1 MINITNI
8 IKRFPENFEYYN
20 TLTGICTVEILEND
34 RIKIFPG
41 NIILN
46 KYGQYSSF
54 ETSECILFPKKDQ
67 RDWEAYFI
75 DSGYRINI
83 FSRLKT
89 LDISNRMFY
98 YKNVGDCKIKLNLKK
113 YNIEVYISTPPYHI
127 DTLDEFGF
135 SSRESI
141 FLTPFKY
148 SSYLDWMD
156 IPKEL
161 LINTLVVASNDKTF
175 WSIGTYE
182 GNQCVT
188 TTFPKRISTRCQY
201 IVPYNSFNL
210 VTGEF
215 PESKNYGCVKGLE

>member
-75 DSGYRINI
+75 NSGYRINI

-89 LDISNRMFY
+89 LDISNRVFY
-98 YKNVGDCKIKLNLKK
+98 YGGIGDCKIELNFEKHT
-113 YNIEVYISTPPYHI
+113 IEVYTSTSPDCVNI
-127 DTLDEFGF
+127 LNKFGF
-135 SSRESI
+135 GYT
-141 FLTPFKY
+141 FLKLSKY
-148 SSYLDWMD
+148 SSYLDWLNV
-156 IPKEL
+156 PKEL
-161 LINTLVVASNDKTF
+161 PLGTLVVASNNKTF
-175 WSIGTYE
+175 WSIGTCE

-188 TTFPKRISTRCQY
+188 TTFPKRISARYQY
-201 IVPYNSFNL
+201 IVPYNLFNL
-210 VTGEF
+210 ETKEF
-215 PESKNYGCVKGLE
+215 PESENYGCAKKD

>member
-83 FSRLKT
+83 FSRLAG
-89 LDISNRMFY
+89 LNISNRMFY
-98 YKNVGDCKIKLNLKK
+98 YKDVGDCKIKLNLEKR
-113 YNIEVYISTPPYHI
+113 NIEVYTSTPPYHI

-135 SSRESI
+135 SSRRSI
-141 FLTPFKY
+141 FLTPFKH
-148 SSYLDWMD
+148 SSYLDWLNV
-156 IPKEL
+156 PKEL
-161 LINTLVVASNDKTF
+161 PLGTLVVASNNKTF

-188 TTFPKRISTRCQY
+188 TTFPKRISTRYQY
-201 IVPYNSFNL
+201 IVPYNLFNL
-210 VTGEF
+210 ETGEF
-215 PESKNYGCVKGLE
+215 PESKNYGCAKKD